1 MKKLGFL
8 AGLMIICL
16 LFSSSCD
23 LIDELSDANIN
34 PDETVAKEGNMWS
47 ADVAGYTGLK
57 ATISQND
64 KGIAKVQVSY
74 DGKDFFLT
82 SRVSKTKI
90 EDFVYS
96 NGDDTKGFTL
106 CDFDAGVGTKWEYT
120 VGTQKVVR
128 EVTHKSTDDDTYAP
142 GLGLMVKVSEVT
154 ETIPDGLSVMGYPA
168 QVKQIKWSFN
178 HKFGF
183 IRAEV
188 QKNDLSWVTVNMS
201 GTNVGSGK

>member
-1 MKKLGFL
+1 V
-8 AGLMIICL
+8 
-16 LFSSSCD
+16 
-23 LIDELSDANIN
+23 
-34 PDETVAKEGNMWS
+34 P
-47 ADVAGYTGLK
+47 GYSGLK

-74 DGKDFFLT
+74 EGKDFFLT

-142 GLGLMVKVSEVT
+142 GLGMMVKVSEVT